1 MKVVTMKNPKV
12 AAECESRQLVSDLFH
27 QLSQPLTTLC
37 CSLELALLQT
47 PSAEQYSEVVGHAL
61 GQAEKVSALA
71 TAIRELIEAGQ
82 AGYGGELLELRR
94 AVEDA
99 GYLLPVAESAGVQVA
114 CTPGPACR
122 VRFDAPRLRQG
133 LFHLMGYVIGSGGS
147 RVQIE
152 LAERGAEAVLK
163 LTVSRVGMPDGLP
176 SANSDQELSR
186 RLGLGIARAIFEAA
200 GGTLIVERGVE
211 GLSVQVRIAR
221 KEERSEER
229 SEERPEEERS
239 SKERSLKERL
249 PKERSQER
257 QSGAV
262 G

>member
-1 MKVVTMKNPKV
+1 MKVVTMKNPTV

-71 TAIRELIEAGQ
+71 TGIRELIEAGQ
-82 AGYGGELLELRR
+82 AGYGGEVLELRR

-99 GYLLPVAESAGVQVA
+99 VADLLPVAESAGVQVA

-122 VRFDAPRLRQG
+122 LWFDAPRLRQG
-133 LFHLMGYVIGSGGS
+133 LFHLMGFVIGSGGS
-147 RVQIE
+147 HVLIE
-152 LAERGAEAVLK
+152 LAELGAEAALK
-163 LTVSRVGMPDGLP
+163 LTVSRVGVPDGLP
-176 SANSDQELSR
+176 SANSDQELLR

-200 GGTLIVERGVE
+200 GGTLTVESGVE
-211 GLSVQVRIAR
+211 GLSVQVRILR
-221 KEERSEER
+221 KQERSEER
-229 SEERPEEERS
+229 SEER
-239 SKERSLKERL
+239 SKEG
-249 PKERSQER
+249 

>member
-1 MKVVTMKNPKV
+1 MKLVTMKNPAA

-99 GYLLPVAESAGVQVA
+99 VADLLPVAESAGA
-114 CTPGPACR
+114 R
-122 VRFDAPRLRQG
+122 
-133 LFHLMGYVIGSGGS
+133 
-147 RVQIE
+147 
-152 LAERGAEAVLK
+152 
-163 LTVSRVGMPDGLP
+163 
-176 SANSDQELSR
+176 SASSIWTREP
-186 RLGLGIARAIFEAA
+186 
-200 GGTLIVERGVE
+200 
-211 GLSVQVRIAR
+211 
-221 KEERSEER
+221 
-229 SEERPEEERS
+229 PEPITYPIR
-239 SKERSLKERL
+239 
-249 PKERSQER
+249 
-257 QSGAV
+257 
-262 G
+262 